1 MELRRP
7 LHGKLPVAMDH
18 RDRGPRSIPCSILQ
32 RRAALSEM
40 RLAYAVLAA
49 WIVRLRGR
57 ARRSYVPNAP
67 KEPTENARRG
77 ARSPAPHQPAS
88 AGPVGPGPPGNERSL
103 LRREGGLS
111 AGSRR
116 QAKVSSRSRKTIS
129 PPSGAT
135 RPEIG
140 RASAAARSHTRARR
154 DRSRPQHLWVDC
166 TRNNASAIPVR
177 FRHSEGRKALI
188 NHIFTCDGQEW
199 VDRRS
204 APRPGLQE

>member
-7 LHGKLPVAMDH
+7 LHGKLPVAMNH

-32 RRAALSEM
+32 RRATLSEIIRTARATR
-40 RLAYAVLAA
+40 RLAYAVLAG
-49 WIVRLRGR
+49 WIVCLRGR
-57 ARRSYVPNAP
+57 ARRSYGPNAP

-129 PPSGAT
+129 PPSGAI
-135 RPEIG
+135 R
-140 RASAAARSHTRARR
+140 RSQARR
-154 DRSRPQHLWVDC
+154 VSPLH
-166 TRNNASAIPVR
+166 P
-177 FRHSEGRKALI
+177 G
-188 NHIFTCDGQEW
+188 
-199 VDRRS
+199 RRS
-204 APRPGLQE
+204 KFRGLRRH

>member
-129 PPSGAT
+129 PPSGAIRRSQARRVSPLHPGRRSKFRGLRRHLT
-135 RPEIG
+135 TNHPRAARRRSPMRIG
-140 RASAAARSHTRARR
+140 HRATPAKSGIIAGGPLASGSAAAPRRKRS
-154 DRSRPQHLWVDC
+154 
-166 TRNNASAIPVR
+166 
-177 FRHSEGRKALI
+177 G
-188 NHIFTCDGQEW
+188 
-199 VDRRS
+199 
-204 APRPGLQE
+204 